1 MGQLPVQ
8 LRRLHGAVAP
18 LVLTPLLL
26 TVTSG
31 MAYRLLKDWGGL
43 SRDQVHWLMVLHEGE
58 WLGHAAEPFYV
69 LLNGLGLLWML
80 ITGGVMLSQRWLKRP
95 AVESPAVKTPAP

>member
-1 MGQLPVQ
+1 MAQLLVQ
-8 LRRLHGAVAP
+8 IRRLHTAMAP
-18 LVLTPLLL
+18 VVLAPLLL
-26 TVTSG
+26 TVGSG

-43 SRDQVHWLMVLHEGE
+43 SRDRVHWLMVVHEGE

-80 ITGGVMLSQRWLKRP
+80 VSGALMLSQRWLKR
-95 AVESPAVKTPAP
+95 AAARTPAP